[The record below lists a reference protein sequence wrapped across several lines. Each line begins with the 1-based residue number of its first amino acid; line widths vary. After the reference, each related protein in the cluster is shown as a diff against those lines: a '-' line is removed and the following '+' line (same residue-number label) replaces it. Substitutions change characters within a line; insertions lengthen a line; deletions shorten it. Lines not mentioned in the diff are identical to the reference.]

1 MGRKSFESRCGCLCE
16 TPGPHSHLEVHGC
29 ELLREGAK
37 HSVYVNRGARKAS
50 TVPRHR
56 QVDDG
61 LARKI
66 CRDLQV
72 PPP

>member
-1 MGRKSFESRCGCLCE
+1 MKRRDLIQ
-16 TPGPHSHLEVHGC
+16 HLEAHGC
-29 ELLREGAK
+29 ELLREGAH
-37 HSVYVNRGARKAS
+37 HSVYVNRARQKVS

-56 QVDDG
+56 EINDM

-72 PPP
+72 PEP

>member
-1 MGRKSFESRCGCLCE
+1 MKRQELIR
-16 TPGPHSHLEVHGC
+16 HLRQHGC
-29 ELLREGAK
+29 ELLREGRS
-37 HSVYVNRGARKAS
+37 HSVYVNRAVLKTS

-56 QVDDG
+56 EVNEF

-72 PPP
+72 PEP